1 MMVQAGKVRRIQ
13 VDDAAEV
20 ERRAAVDALKRKLYG
35 KSAETLTQA
44 ELAELVLLLAHQAG
58 LVDAKGKVKG

>member
-1 MMVQAGKVRRIQ
+1 MMAQDGKVRRIK

-20 ERRAAVDALKRKLYG
+20 ERRAAVKALKEKLNG
-35 KSAETLTQA
+35 KSAETLSQA

-58 LVDAKGKVKG
+58 LVDVKGKVKG